1 MDSKKVE
8 LWGSCKMSVFPK
20 KVEYPFK
27 VSVEKKNKM
36 FKHTFWIHFPHQT
49 FSNRLFEHH
58 ADSTTDSI

>member
-1 MDSKKVE
+1 
-8 LWGSCKMSVFPK
+8 MSVFPK